1 MLKEKKKFKIIMVTP
16 SGRKNYMEYLL
27 KSLIIQKDDFLE
39 WHLWNNTRNKE
50 DEEYIYLLQSQYD
63 WIKVINIDNLEQKG
77 SNFAINSFWKLNIY
91 HDDSTIYIRL
101 DDDIVW
107 LSPNFIKRMIEI
119 RIKYT
124 QAPFV
129 YANIVNN
136 NYIAYYQQ
144 SNKKVLQDLPK
155 ITKDCMGNLWNSP
168 DLTLKLHEEF
178 AIHRRN
184 NEYDKWFINNLL
196 LSDYKRV
203 SINCISWFGS
213 LFQKQIVKNTEYVDD
228 EQYYSVEVPKMLKK
242 PNIICGNA
250 LCLHFAFFTQR
261 IPNSKNEILDDK
273 LHVLLE

>member
-1 MLKEKKKFKIIMVTP
+1 MYGIYALYTINSSNMTFTLTSSSNVP
-16 SGRKNYMEYLL
+16 NSGWTSIK
-27 KSLIIQKDDFLE
+27 
-39 WHLWNNTRNKE
+39 
-50 DEEYIYLLQSQYD
+50 IYL
-63 WIKVINIDNLEQKG
+63 N
-77 SNFAINSFWKLNIY
+77 
-91 HDDSTIYIRL
+91 
-101 DDDIVW
+101 
-107 LSPNFIKRMIEI
+107 
-119 RIKYT
+119 
-124 QAPFV
+124 
-129 YANIVNN
+129 
-136 NYIAYYQQ
+136 Q
-144 SNKKVLQDLPK
+144 SNAS
-155 ITKDCMGNLWNSP
+155 GSP

-213 LFQKQIVKNTEYVDD
+213 LFQKQIVKNTKYVDE

-273 LHVLLE
+273 LHALLE